1 MLIALS
7 GAQCTGK
14 TTLLNALRSD
24 EKFNSNFVF
33 VDEIVR
39 SIQKRGFKINEA
51 GTDETQ
57 RVVMETHEQN
67 AQLEGNVLLDRC
79 ALDCMAYTIWMWR
92 HHKITRETYN
102 YCYKTFIDII
112 MKYDIIFYLSPEF
125 DIIPDGT
132 RSTDEKFRNEVVEIF
147 EQLIREFSL
156 TVVKLTGT
164 VEERLCAMKKILNIK

>member
-14 TTLLNALRSD
+14 TTLLNALRAD
-24 EKFNSNFVF
+24 DKFKTQFTF

-39 SIQKRGFKINEA
+39 TLQKTGFKINEA

-57 RVVMETHEQN
+57 LVVMQEHIKNT
-67 AQLEGNVLLDRC
+67 QLDGNVLVDRC
-79 ALDCMAYTIWMWR
+79 VLDCMAYTIWMWR
-92 HHKITRETYN
+92 HHKINRETYN
-102 YCYKTFIDII
+102 KCFKMFLDNI

-132 RSTDEKFRNEVVEIF
+132 RSTNNTFRDEVVSIF
-147 EQLIREFSL
+147 EQLIENFSL
-156 TVVKLTGT
+156 TVVRLTGT
-164 VEERLCAMKKILNIK
+164 VEERLNAMKKILNIK

>member
-7 GAQCTGK
+7 GSQCTGK
-14 TTLLNALRSD
+14 TTLLNALRED
-24 EKFNSNFVF
+24 EKIKNEFVF

-39 SIQKRGFKINEA
+39 TLQKRGFKINEA

-57 RVVMETHEQN
+57 VAVMDAHISNTEL
-67 AQLEGNVLLDRC
+67 AGNVLVDRC
-79 ALDCMAYTIWMWR
+79 VLDCMAYTIWMWR
-92 HHKITRETYN
+92 HHKITRETYHE
-102 YCYKTFIDII
+102 CYKKFMDTIT
-112 MKYDIIFYLSPEF
+112 KYDIIFYLKPEF

-132 RSTDEKFRNEVVEIF
+132 RSTDNAFRNEVVEIF

-156 TVVKLTGT
+156 TVIKLTGT

>member
-14 TTLLNALRSD
+14 TTLLNALRAD
-24 EKFNSNFVF
+24 DKFKTQFTF

-39 SIQKRGFKINEA
+39 TLQKKGFKINEA

-57 RVVMETHEQN
+57 LVVMQEHIKNT
-67 AQLEGNVLLDRC
+67 QLDGNVLVDRC
-79 ALDCMAYTIWMWR
+79 VLDCMAYTIRMWR
-92 HHKITRETYN
+92 HHKINRETYN
-102 YCYKTFIDII
+102 KCFKMFLDNI

-132 RSTDEKFRNEVVEIF
+132 RSTNNTFRDEVVSIF
-147 EQLIREFSL
+147 EQLIENFSL
-156 TVVKLTGT
+156 TVVRLTGT
-164 VEERLCAMKKILNIK
+164 VEERLNAMKKILNIK